1 MSVKSARQQLVVA
14 PRREDII
21 ERRGDL
27 AVGELRPRRHG
38 AGIAAAFGADR
49 SFEPEQNQPHQI
61 IAAAWLRERF
71 GDVAGERGK
80 CSGNSLPV
88 LLVAHAA
95 IGAEDAGTELLP
107 LESGLLLRRLRS
119 GTLARRSREEG
130 DRGESESDRR
140 CEPPGEL
147 PWGHR

>member
-1 MSVKSARQQLVVA
+1 L
-14 PRREDII
+14 
-21 ERRGDL
+21 
-27 AVGELRPRRHG
+27 
-38 AGIAAAFGADR
+38 
-49 SFEPEQNQPHQI
+49 
-61 IAAAWLRERF
+61 LREQF

-88 LLVAHAA
+88 LLMAHAA
-95 IGAEDAGTELLP
+95 IGAEDARTELLP
-107 LESGLLLRRLRS
+107 LESSRRRRLRS
-119 GTLARRSREEG
+119 CTLARRSRKEG